1 MITERFRKHY
11 EHIVLVPKRWFFK
24 TALFNRMHIY
34 FYKSDKNTVT
44 QYFIRIVQTINVFIN
59 KTLTFENYQQDI
71 NCTL

>member
-1 MITERFRKHY
+1 MTTQLKSQI
-11 EHIVLVPKRWFFK
+11 RWFFK
-24 TALFNRMHIY
+24 PALFNRMPIY
-34 FYKSDKNTVT
+34 FFKSDKNRVN